1 MSIPSS
7 KYLKVKAANRLESG
21 KDPKKVVL
29 VYSAVVALSALAV
42 NVVQFILDSQISK
55 TGGLQNIGTRSAL
68 STLSSV
74 LPLVQTLVL
83 MCLGLG
89 YTAAVLRL
97 VRRQYA
103 SEKTLKAGFERFWL
117 LLRTRLL
124 QALIYGGIAF
134 LLSYV
139 AMAIFMLSPFSDRL
153 SSLALSLSAAGAI
166 TPEALL
172 NNTALLASAY
182 EALMPM
188 MVIYCILLVIVIW
201 AVSYRFRLVDYLLID
216 QPQLGALSAL
226 RTSRQKMKGHI
237 KELFK
242 LDISFWWYYL
252 LRALSAGLI
261 YLDMVLAI
269 LGVQLPLS
277 STASFFGVILAYLG
291 SDFAL
296 NYFFLNRVEM
306 AYALFYDILNPQQ
319 PPQEGAVL
327 GNIFQ
332 I

>member
-153 SSLALSLSAAGAI
+153 SSLALSLSTAGAI

-261 YLDMVLAI
+261 YLDMVLSI

-277 STASFFGVILAYLG
+277 PTASFFGVILAYLG

-332 I
+332 M

>member
-21 KDPKKVVL
+21 KDPKKVIL

-277 STASFFGVILAYLG
+277 STTSFFGVILAYLG

-306 AYALFYDILNPQQ
+306 TYALFYDTLNPQQ
-319 PPQEGAVL
+319 PPQQGAIL

-332 I
+332 M

>member
-21 KDPKKVVL
+21 KDPKKVIL

-42 NVVQFILDSQISK
+42 NMVQFILDSQISK

-277 STASFFGVILAYLG
+277 PTASFFGVILAYLG

-332 I
+332 M

>member
-103 SEKTLKAGFERFWL
+103 SEKALKAGFERFWL

-277 STASFFGVILAYLG
+277 PTASFFGVILAYLG

-332 I
+332 M

>member
-55 TGGLQNIGTRSAL
+55 TGGLQNIGTRSVL

-277 STASFFGVILAYLG
+277 PTASFFGVILAYLG

-332 I
+332 M

>member
-21 KDPKKVVL
+21 KDPKKVIL

-277 STASFFGVILAYLG
+277 PTASFFGVILAYLG

>member
-21 KDPKKVVL
+21 KDPKKVIL

-124 QALIYGGIAF
+124 QTLIYGGIAF

-277 STASFFGVILAYLG
+277 PTASFFGVILAYLG

-332 I
+332 M

>member
-21 KDPKKVVL
+21 KDPKKVIL

-277 STASFFGVILAYLG
+277 PTASFFGVILAYLG
-291 SDFAL
+291 SDFVL

-332 I
+332 M

>member
-21 KDPKKVVL
+21 KDPKKVIL

-55 TGGLQNIGTRSAL
+55 TGGLQNIGTRSVL

-103 SEKTLKAGFERFWL
+103 SEKALKAGFERFWL

-277 STASFFGVILAYLG
+277 PTASFFGVILAYLG

-332 I
+332 M

>member
-21 KDPKKVVL
+21 KDPKKVIL

-277 STASFFGVILAYLG
+277 PTASFFGVILAYLG

-332 I
+332 M

>member
-21 KDPKKVVL
+21 KDPKKVIL

-74 LPLVQTLVL
+74 LPLVQALVL

-277 STASFFGVILAYLG
+277 PTASFFGVILAYLG

-332 I
+332 M

>member
-21 KDPKKVVL
+21 KDPKKVIL

-269 LGVQLPLS
+269 LLPLS
-277 STASFFGVILAYLG
+277 PTASFFGVILAYLG

-332 I
+332 M

>member
-29 VYSAVVALSALAV
+29 VYSAIVALSALAV

-97 VRRQYA
+97 ARRQYA

-117 LLRTRLL
+117 LLRARLL

-139 AMAIFMLSPFSDRL
+139 AMAIFMLSPFSSRL

-188 MVIYCILLVIVIW
+188 MVIYCILLVIVVW

-216 QPQLGALSAL
+216 QPQLGAFGALS
-226 RTSRQKMKGHI
+226 TSRQKMKGNMMS
-237 KELFK
+237 LFK
-242 LDISFWWYYL
+242 LDLSFWWYYL
-252 LRALSAGLI
+252 LRGLCMALAYVSLLPSLLGLQLSLSPTALYFISVLI
-261 YLDMVLAI
+261 YL
-269 LGVQLPLS
+269 G
-277 STASFFGVILAYLG
+277 T
-291 SDFAL
+291 DFAL
-296 NYFFLNRVEM
+296 NYFLMNRVEVT
-306 AYALFYDILNPQQ
+306 YALFYDMLNPQ
-319 PPQEGAVL
+319 PPQQEGAVL

-332 I
+332 M

>member
-21 KDPKKVVL
+21 KDPKKVIL

-153 SSLALSLSAAGAI
+153 SSLALSLSTAGAI

-277 STASFFGVILAYLG
+277 PTASFFGVILAYLG

-332 I
+332 M

>member
-277 STASFFGVILAYLG
+277 PTASFFGVILAYLG

-296 NYFFLNRVEM
+296 NYFLLNRVEM

-332 I
+332 M

>member
-42 NVVQFILDSQISK
+42 NVVQFVLDSQISK

-188 MVIYCILLVIVIW
+188 VVIYCILLVIVIW

-277 STASFFGVILAYLG
+277 PTASFFGVILAYLG

-332 I
+332 M

>member
-103 SEKTLKAGFERFWL
+103 SEKALKAGFERFWL

-277 STASFFGVILAYLG
+277 PTASFLGVIFAYLG

-332 I
+332 M

>member
-21 KDPKKVVL
+21 KDPKKVIL

-153 SSLALSLSAAGAI
+153 SSLALSLSAAGAL

-277 STASFFGVILAYLG
+277 PTASFFGVILAYLG

-332 I
+332 M

>member
-134 LLSYV
+134 LLSYM

>member
-252 LRALSAGLI
+252 LRALSA
-261 YLDMVLAI
+261 

-319 PPQEGAVL
+319 PPQEGAIL

-332 I
+332 M

>member
-29 VYSAVVALSALAV
+29 VYSAIVALSALAV

-139 AMAIFMLSPFSDRL
+139 AMAIFMLSPFSSRL

-172 NNTALLASAY
+172 NNTALLASAN

-252 LRALSAGLI
+252 LRTLSAGLI

-277 STASFFGVILAYLG
+277 PTASFFGVILAYLG

-332 I
+332 M

>member
-1 MSIPSS
+1 MNIPSS

-29 VYSAVVALSALAV
+29 VYSAIVALAALAV
-42 NVVQFILDSQISK
+42 NVAQFFLDGQLSK
-55 TGGLQNIGTRSAL
+55 TGGLQNIGTRSFL
-68 STLSSV
+68 STLNTV
-74 LPLVQTLVL
+74 LPLIQMVVVL
-83 MCLGLG
+83 CLTLG
-89 YTAAVLRL
+89 YTAAMLRI
-97 VRRQYA
+97 VRRQFA
-103 SEKTLKAGFERFWL
+103 SEKTLKAGFERFWV
-117 LLRTRLL
+117 LLRTYLL
-124 QALIYGGIAF
+124 EALIYSG
-134 LLSYV
+134 V
-139 AMAIFMLSPFSDRL
+139 A
-153 SSLALSLSAAGAI
+153 LALSYLSLAIYMITPFSSRLTTLAMPLVSAGTF
-166 TPEALL
+166 TPEALM
-172 NNTALLASAY
+172 ADDVLLYAMY

-188 MVIYCILLVIVIW
+188 MVIYCVLLIG
-201 AVSYRFRLVDYLLID
+201 AVWFLSYRFRLVNYLLID

-252 LRALSAGLI
+252 LRMLSAGLI

-332 I
+332 M